1 MFPTQITARRAGSI
15 PIWQSIRVALPQGG
29 AQRKKVCTTC
39 IKAGKIA
46 KAA

>member
-1 MFPTQITARRAGSI
+1 VQRPG
-15 PIWQSIRVALPQGG
+15 GG

-39 IKAGKIA
+39 IKAGKVA